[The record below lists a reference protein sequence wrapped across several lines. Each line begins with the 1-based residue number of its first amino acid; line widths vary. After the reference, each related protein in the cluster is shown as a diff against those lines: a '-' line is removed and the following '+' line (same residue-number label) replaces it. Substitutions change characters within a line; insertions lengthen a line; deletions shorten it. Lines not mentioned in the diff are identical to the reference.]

1 MRSGRREGAWQIE
14 LGLVTMVWTLA
25 LTPGPE
31 LTDLFLYLTLSSL
44 SCSPGESSLHHV
56 GSLLAE

>member
-1 MRSGRREGAWQIE
+1 M
-14 LGLVTMVWTLA
+14 MWTLA

-31 LTDLFLYLTLSSL
+31 LTDLFIYLALLSL
-44 SCSPGESSLHHV
+44 SCSPGESSLRHV

>member
-1 MRSGRREGAWQIE
+1 MRSGRREGAWPIE
-14 LGLVTMVWTLA
+14 LGLVTVEWTLA

-31 LTDLFLYLTLSSL
+31 LTDFFLYLALLSL
-44 SCSPGESSLHHV
+44 SCSRGESSLQHV